1 MRSGFGARGKSM
13 TEPAEVPPGPDADEV
28 APAVLPLPPASDP
41 QARNEALRTLFLTDP
56 HFRQSDGLDVAVDE
70 VFEIASS
77 PRARQRK
84 IELAREMGMLD
95 DELVEQELPVR
106 DAGDPGDADD
116 EGAGTP

>member
-1 MRSGFGARGKSM
+1 MRSGFEARGRSM
-13 TEPAEVPPGPDADEV
+13 TEPAELPPGADAE
-28 APAVLPLPPASDP
+28 AVGPMTPLPPASDP

-84 IELAREMGMLD
+84 IELARAMGMLD
-95 DELVEQELPVR
+95 DELVEQELPPS
-106 DAGDPGDADD
+106 DLDD
-116 EGAGTP
+116 GAGSP